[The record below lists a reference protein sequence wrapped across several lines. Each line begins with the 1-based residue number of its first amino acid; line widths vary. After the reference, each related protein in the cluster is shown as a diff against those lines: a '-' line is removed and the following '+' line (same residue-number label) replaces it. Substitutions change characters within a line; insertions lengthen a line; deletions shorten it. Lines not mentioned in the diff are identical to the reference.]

1 MKHGDLEQCIS
12 TNLVLPF
19 LSFFICMALFRSC
32 SLIFMCVHLFDILSV
47 LCFVLSNTIT
57 LEISIVLITKTEKL
71 EYVAYPK

>member
-1 MKHGDLEQCIS
+1 
-12 TNLVLPF
+12 
-19 LSFFICMALFRSC
+19 
-32 SLIFMCVHLFDILSV
+32 MCVHLFDILSV